1 MKLSPPTTRFEAAPP
16 VEATWSEA
24 GPLPPPRRRR
34 RSLLRHPFFW
44 WVIVPTLIVAG
55 YLNGFAADQYVS
67 EARFVV
73 RGRAEA
79 SSGGGLGSMLA
90 QSGLGNQS
98 NDTQTV
104 REFMI
109 SHDAARRLNERMP
122 LIEVFRK
129 TSDGNWTL
137 FSHRGTEVLLN
148 LESLNIA
155 IPLSQIYADI
165 EFLPDFPDI
174 G

>member
-1 MKLSPPTTRFEAAPP
+1 MSHIRNAQSPSLRASTRNFVVPDIAIVCGAIERAPENQNTILNPKVIVEVLSPSTADYDYGGKFALYRGIA
-16 VEATWSEA
+16 
-24 GPLPPPRRRR
+24 
-34 RSLLRHPFFW
+34 SLQEYVL
-44 WVIVPTLIVAG
+44 VS
-55 YLNGFAADQYVS
+55 QYQ
-67 EARFVV
+67 A
-73 RGRAEA
+73 
-79 SSGGGLGSMLA
+79 
-90 QSGLGNQS
+90 
-98 NDTQTV
+98 
-104 REFMI
+104 
-109 SHDAARRLNERMP
+109 